1 MRRDVR
7 CSESVCVRGGAGGA
21 EWASNKLGE
30 AMPRSLLEG
39 ELLSQAVHQVGKKG
53 RADRNVHTALKSD
66 WIAECHHLDAHAD
79 TGVQFEMS
87 EELRYMTIGAVI
99 SGQHSAAAQL
109 TESEDSEDES
119 DEEDDDA
126 DDGFRVVRK
135 RPRMGTG
142 H

>member
-1 MRRDVR
+1 MFV
-7 CSESVCVRGGAGGA
+7 SGA
-21 EWASNKLGE
+21 EWN
-30 AMPRSLLEG
+30 MSL
-39 ELLSQAVHQVGKKG
+39 Q
-53 RADRNVHTALKSD
+53 
-66 WIAECHHLDAHAD
+66 IAECHHLDAHAD

-142 H
+142 HVPKAGETEHGGTDPVVINFDW